1 MPQSIKDFLI
11 KDVFSSAGFEANEI
25 EFINAASN
33 ISEVEITDDLRQK
46 YHDNMLSKEAA
57 LNSPDLEKQI
67 RPKLWAEF
75 ATRIDQQLTK
85 GAFTHL
91 DEIQKTTV
99 NEIKNTPDKL
109 AKTLEFLTANK
120 PNDDDSE
127 VQKKYDELI
136 LKNNSQQS
144 TYETQ
149 ISTINDTH
157 KGELTK
163 KDNKFTDYKIDNLV
177 KSEINNYSLIDNIPG
192 GKNYLADST
201 VVSVR
206 KDPRFVLGLEDSG
219 LVFNDR
225 NDPTKK
231 YFENNKQIVLK
242 QVLEPLMKD
251 WIKNSPGPSPGKPT
265 PTPEPAT
272 PSTLTFQQ
280 MNAAKARENLAEA
293 AAEL

>member
-1 MPQSIKDFLI
+1 MAKKIKDFLI
-11 KDVFSSAGFEANEI
+11 KDIFATAGFDANEI
-25 EFINAASN
+25 EFINAASD
-33 ISEVEITDDLRQK
+33 ISEVEITDELIQK
-46 YHDNMLSKEAA
+46 YHDNMLSKDAA
-57 LNSPDLEKQI
+57 LNSPELEKQI

-75 ATRIDQQLTK
+75 ATIIDQRLTK
-85 GAFTHL
+85 DAFTHL
-91 DEIQKTTV
+91 NEVQKTTV
-99 NEIKNTPDKL
+99 NEIKNTPDKIG
-109 AKTLEFLTANK
+109 KTLEFLTSIK
-120 PNDDDSE
+120 PKEDDSE

-149 ISTINDTH
+149 ISNINNTH
-157 KGELTK
+157 KEEITS

-206 KDPRFVLGLEDSG
+206 KDPRFVLGLDDSG

-231 YFENNKQIVLK
+231 YFESNKQIVLK

-251 WIKNSPGPSPGKPT
+251 WIKNSPGASTGKST
-265 PTPEPAT
+265 TVPEPQAA
-272 PSTLTFQQ
+272 STMTFQQ
-280 MNAAKARENLAEA
+280 LNAAKATENLKTAVS
-293 AAEL
+293 EL